1 MKTVEMC
8 NLTESS
14 SPDRK
19 PRDLHNNTNTFRAL
33 HVKERERDLMLT
45 WSNSGSTELM
55 QSIQSDIVWY
65 SAF

>member
-33 HVKERERDLMLT
+33 HMKEREREGPDVDLEQLR
-45 WSNSGSTELM
+45 LH
-55 QSIQSDIVWY
+55 
-65 SAF
+65 